1 MRTKNQDISAKIQEQ
16 RSQKIDLGFLLM
28 VLGSLFLFLYFALF
42 QLHLP
47 GFYYDE
53 AFDLVPMLYV
63 LRGEQPELLRDIGVG
78 RFPIMLLD
86 YMGSLNGYLSI
97 PFIQLFG
104 PGFVAARAQP
114 IFFSCV
120 TIVLTWLLA
129 RRWFGDWVAAVAAVL
144 LAVNPSFVWFTRQGI
159 SVTSVMT
166 VFTLSSLLLLDSGK
180 WKVQS
185 RKCGWLL
192 GGLCLGLGLW
202 AKFLFLR
209 WLVAL
214 FVVGIAWLIFNRKQL
229 STYNSERPR
238 SLAMRI
244 QLLIWLA
251 LGFLIGASPLIYYNL
266 AGWLRD
272 GNPPTVTLLF
282 GSLVNPTQQFGVNN
296 FDLATNMQKAFDDVR
311 VFLDGSY
318 FWYNGVAFSNTLAV
332 PFFLSSVFIGLMLV
346 AQRKNPEEAFRF
358 ISLLLI
364 LATLTLMGAFTVS
377 GLWATHQ
384 FIMSGVIQ
392 IVVACAAVWL
402 AEFVMRRASRQ
413 KRNPPW
419 EGGEGMGGDLTASSS
434 RLLNPLIKLTLIALV
449 LAFPISRDVWVN
461 QQHHAKLAETG
472 GSGRF
477 SDAVY
482 KIADYLD
489 REKIAQPIALDW
501 GIEKQIRMMTADRV
515 RPLEIFGFT
524 PEPDD
529 AFRARARELL
539 KDPTRS
545 YIVLWDRFAVYNRRA
560 EFTKLANEAGKQVNE
575 KFIAHEK
582 SGLPVYIVLLAK

>member
-1 MRTKNQDISAKIQEQ
+1 MGQEQ
-16 RSQKIDLGFLLM
+16 RSQKINLGFLLI

-53 AFDLVPMLYV
+53 ALDLVPMLHV
-63 LRGEQPELLRDIGVG
+63 MRGEQPELLRGIGVG

-97 PFIQLFG
+97 PFIRLFG
-104 PGFVAARAQP
+104 PGVVAARAQP

-129 RRWFGDWVAAVAAVL
+129 RRWFGDWVASVAAVL

-166 VFTLSSLLLLDSGK
+166 VFTLSSLLLLQSGK

-185 RKCGWLL
+185 QKRGWLI

-214 FVVGIAWLIFNRKQL
+214 FVVGIAWLIFSRKQL

-272 GNPPTVTLLF
+272 GNPPTMTLLF
-282 GSLVNPTQQFGVNN
+282 GSLVSPTQQFGVNN

-332 PFFLSSVFIGLMLV
+332 PFFLSSIAVGLLLAAM
-346 AQRKNPEEAFRF
+346 RRNKDETFRF

-364 LATLTLMGAFTVS
+364 LATLTFMGAFTVS

-384 FIMSGVIQ
+384 FIMSGIIQ

-402 AEFVMRRASRQ
+402 AEFVMRRASRH

-449 LAFPISRDVWVN
+449 LVFQISRDVWVN

-489 REKIAQPIALDW
+489 QEKIAQPIALDW

-582 SGLPVYIVLLAK
+582 SGLPVYVVLSAK

>member
-1 MRTKNQDISAKIQEQ
+1 
-16 RSQKIDLGFLLM
+16 
-28 VLGSLFLFLYFALF
+28 
-42 QLHLP
+42 
-47 GFYYDE
+47 
-53 AFDLVPMLYV
+53 
-63 LRGEQPELLRDIGVG
+63 
-78 RFPIMLLD
+78 
-86 YMGSLNGYLSI
+86 
-97 PFIQLFG
+97 
-104 PGFVAARAQP
+104 
-114 IFFSCV
+114 
-120 TIVLTWLLA
+120 
-129 RRWFGDWVAAVAAVL
+129 
-144 LAVNPSFVWFTRQGI
+144 
-159 SVTSVMT
+159 
-166 VFTLSSLLLLDSGK
+166 
-180 WKVQS
+180 
-185 RKCGWLL
+185 
-192 GGLCLGLGLW
+192 
-202 AKFLFLR
+202 
-209 WLVAL
+209 
-214 FVVGIAWLIFNRKQL
+214 
-229 STYNSERPR
+229 
-238 SLAMRI
+238 MRI
-244 QLLIWLA
+244 QLSIWLT

-296 FDLATNMQKAFDDVR
+296 FDLAANMQKAFDDVR
-311 VFLDGSY
+311 VFIDGSY

-332 PFFLSSVFIGLMLV
+332 PFFLSSIAVGLLL
-346 AQRKNPEEAFRF
+346 AALHRNKDETFRF

-364 LATLTLMGAFTVS
+364 LATLTFMGAFTVS

-413 KRNPPW
+413 KRNPPS

-434 RLLNPLIKLTLIALV
+434 RLLNPLTKLTLIALV

-489 REKIAQPIALDW
+489 QEKIAQPIALDW
-501 GIEKQIRMMTADRV
+501 GIEKQIRVMTADRV

-529 AFRARARELL
+529 AFRARSRELL

-582 SGLPVYIVLLAK
+582 SGLPVYVVLSAK